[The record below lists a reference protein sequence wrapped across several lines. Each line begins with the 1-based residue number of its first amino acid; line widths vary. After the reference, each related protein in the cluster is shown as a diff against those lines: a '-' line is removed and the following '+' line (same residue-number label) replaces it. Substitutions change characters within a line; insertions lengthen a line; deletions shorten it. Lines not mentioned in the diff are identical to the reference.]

1 MDNVDKKTLLSDVE
15 NLRCGSLNGA
25 RRPHKIIFILS
36 VMEVY
41 NKSIFENR
49 VPLSPSLE
57 NAFRCLWNRHIRTI
71 PFLSALIEMPY
82 YHLQGDKFWTLTI
95 KPGKND
101 EFASYERITR
111 KRIMDCVKY
120 GSFNALWA
128 AALCDDECRTLIKE
142 KLLNVLGEHSM
153 CTQNVSAITF
163 DSPQNSNFVS
173 YINSLHCIDANSD
186 GALAEKQAT
195 NPLFHG
201 IQVKHPWAT
210 KFAEALLQSADKT
223 HIILTG
229 HAGDGKSTIALELYK
244 ILTKNEELDSLPSGL
259 PKRVDVLNGIS
270 IIKDLSEWTTEE
282 QDQLFTEMATGTRQ
296 FVLVSNT
303 GCLLSLFRRQAY
315 AFGKSSVEM
324 ENDLLTALDASA
336 GMTLCTNAGL
346 WEINNLARLDNI
358 TAALELFRKLI
369 TSPLWDKCAE
379 CSLHAQCPV
388 FRNVRLIRQYKE
400 RLIARLRLLLRRTVD
415 YGNRLT
421 MRQLSAHFAYML
433 TSGLDCEK
441 IADRLQKKHG
451 FPLEQF
457 MFFNRFWG
465 DDGWHKDVNATQ
477 LKSTRWIGEQRFGSV
492 YAPSMERLMWL
503 HSDKVSFDLGVPEV
517 ASMFKRLQS
526 TAISASMPE
535 HYQARTQ
542 IRRMVYF
549 FFEDSKRQRETDL
562 FLGAFLNS
570 PMLCEYQGWLQDSGL
585 FSRRRNVLK
594 DQLFHVLQEQ
604 FSGIKLPEGALTEK
618 TLYLTLNR
626 RQRNIRQSSQI
637 MLGKIDFNDS
647 FDVRLVLDTSGKSEL
662 MLLGKGAFKG
672 VAMPLAL
679 PFLDYISVRKSGG
692 IGGVLQVAYVDRL
705 ENLKS
710 ELLKRCQDVEED
722 QLLLLKLDANNII
735 RRQRIILTEANL
747 EVSNG

>member
-1 MDNVDKKTLLSDVE
+1 MNQALLHEISSITKTQETFKPHKYLVLLSV
-15 NLRCGSLNGA
+15 
-25 RRPHKIIFILS
+25 
-36 VMEVY
+36 
-41 NKSIFENR
+41 
-49 VPLSPSLE
+49 
-57 NAFRCLWNRHIRTI
+57 
-71 PFLSALIEMPY
+71 
-82 YHLQGDKFWTLTI
+82 I
-95 KPGKND
+95 K
-101 EFASYERITR
+101 
-111 KRIMDCVKY
+111 
-120 GSFNALWA
+120 L
-128 AALCDDECRTLIKE
+128 
-142 KLLNVLGEHSM
+142 
-153 CTQNVSAITF
+153 F
-163 DSPQNSNFVS
+163 DSPSFRQKQIYYNEIFLNIFTQLFNTYASANDRNRPYAPFFHLKSHSFWSLRANAGKEKELSEASSVGGPGILNELVQCALVSDELFVALSSNASRKVLEQHIISILSTQHSMRTDMTTPWAQNSGFVL

-210 KFAEALLQSADKT
+210 HFAEALLQSADKT

-244 ILTKNEELDSLPSGL
+244 ILTKTEELDSLPSGL
-259 PKRVDVLNGIS
+259 PKRADVLNGIS

-282 QDQLFTEMATGTRQ
+282 QDQLFSEMATGTRR

-303 GCLLSLFRRQAY
+303 GCLLSLFRRQAHS
-315 AFGKSSVEM
+315 FGKSSVEV
-324 ENDLLTALDASA
+324 ENDLLTALDATA
-336 GMTLCTNAGL
+336 GMTLCTHVGFF
-346 WEINNLARLDNI
+346 EINNLARLDNI
-358 TAALELFRKLI
+358 TAALDLFKKLI
-369 TSPLWDKCAE
+369 TSPLWNMCAE
-379 CSLHAQCPV
+379 CSLHTHCPI
-388 FRNVRLIRQYKE
+388 FQNVRIIRQYKG
-400 RLIARLRLLLRRTVD
+400 RILARMNFLLRRTVD

-441 IADRLQKKHG
+441 VTDRLQKKQN
-451 FPLEQF
+451 FPQEQY

-465 DDGWHKDVNATQ
+465 DDGWRLDVNATQ
-477 LKSTRWIGEQRFGSV
+477 LKSTHWIREQGFGTT
-492 YAPSMERLMWL
+492 YAPSMERLIWL
-503 HSDKVSFDLGVPEV
+503 HSDKVSFDLGVPEM
-517 ASMFKRLQS
+517 ASMFKHLQAKALS
-526 TAISASMPE
+526 TSMSE
-535 HYQARTQ
+535 HFQARTQ

-618 TLYLTLNR
+618 TLYITLNR

-647 FDVRLVLDTSGKSEL
+647 FDVRLVPDDGGKIELLLSGK
-662 MLLGKGAFKG
+662 GVFKGA
-672 VAMPLAL
+672 VMPLAL
-679 PFLDYISVRKSGG
+679 PFLDYIFARKSGG
-692 IGGVLQVAYVDRL
+692 IGSVLQVAYVDRL

-710 ELLKRCQDVEED
+710 ELLKRCQDVEDD

-735 RRQRIILTEANL
+735 RRQRMTCAGTSL